1 MRWFGKRVLIE
12 VAIESVADACAAH
25 AGGADRLEL
34 CAALDLG
41 GLTPSL
47 GAYLE
52 VRAAVV
58 LPVVV
63 MVRPRPG
70 DFVTDD
76 DEARVMARDIEQF
89 LPHHPAG
96 FVFGS
101 LNPDGR
107 VNVDQCRRLVAAAA
121 GVPCV
126 FHRAFD
132 RCPVPAAA
140 VDTLRDLG
148 FVRLL
153 TSGREDTALHG
164 AKAIA
169 ATVAHAAGRV
179 EVLPCGRVRA
189 DSVAEVVRQTG
200 CDQVHG
206 SFAVPRPPREGRGHR
221 GYPAPS
227 VTSEEAVAAA
237 RAALTQLAVGPAD
250 V

>member
-1 MRWFGKRVLIE
+1 MTPRRILIE
-12 VAIESVADACAAH
+12 VAVETVADARAAD

-47 GAYLE
+47 GAFLE
-52 VRAAVV
+52 VRAATP

-76 DEARVMARDIEQF
+76 DEARVMARDIELF
-89 LPHHPAG
+89 HPHRPSG
-96 FVFGS
+96 FVFGC

-107 VNVDQCRRLVAAAA
+107 VNVDHCRRLVEAAA
-121 GVPCV
+121 GTPCV

-132 RCPVPAAA
+132 RCPKPEAA
-140 VDTLRDLG
+140 VDTLCDLG
-148 FVRLL
+148 FARLL
-153 TSGREDTALHG
+153 TSGQEETALQG
-164 AKAIA
+164 VMAIA
-169 ATVAHAAGRV
+169 ATVAHAAGRI

-189 DSVAEVVRQTG
+189 ENAADVVRLTG

-206 SFAVPRPPREGRGHR
+206 SFAIPRPAKEGRGFR
-221 GYPAPS
+221 GYPVPS
-227 VTSEEAVAAA
+227 RTSEEAVAAT
-237 RAALTQLAVGPAD
+237 RAALTQLALGV
-250 V
+250 